1 MFFHVFHPTLE
12 CFLNPSNS
20 SFHVLWLAAIQWTAA
35 GQNTM
40 ERWLS
45 PHAQMTPN
53 VSQDLVR
60 WMQSQQSAIN
70 LKFKSKKHR
79 TDQDR
84 WSSESSGAGVLFQ
97 AHFCVFCWAPVS
109 IQFLKQRARP
119 VTGCIHSKVT
129 SWPIEAHAPKKIH
142 LVMMYLLCNFR
153 SRCMYVFI
161 NIYIYRFI
169 QLETRF
175 DNVPC
180 PNLQIRCRLIIIKL
194 AFKKFTSCFGG
205 HSAFH
210 TFQVCLTALID
221 NGHCTNLRFQGP
233 HG

>member
-1 MFFHVFHPTLE
+1 MF
-12 CFLNPSNS
+12 
-20 SFHVLWLAAIQWTAA
+20 
-35 GQNTM
+35 
-40 ERWLS
+40 
-45 PHAQMTPN
+45 N
-53 VSQDLVR
+53 VYIHISYIYMFNVCMYVCMYV
-60 WMQSQQSAIN
+60 WM
-70 LKFKSKKHR
+70 
-79 TDQDR
+79 D
-84 WSSESSGAGVLFQ
+84 V
-97 AHFCVFCWAPVS
+97 C
-109 IQFLKQRARP
+109 
-119 VTGCIHSKVT
+119 
-129 SWPIEAHAPKKIH
+129 
-142 LVMMYLLCNFR
+142 MYV
-153 SRCMYVFI
+153 CMYVFI